1 VEALFYRFSNDFVL
15 ICVYLVL
22 ALSLNLINGYA
33 GLFSLGH
40 AGFWAVGAYCGSA
53 FIVYAHQGAPG
64 VPGFVLFAGGMAAGV
79 AAAALAGLVVGLPC
93 LRLQGDYLAIATLGF
108 SLIVVNVLDNLDVV
122 GGSRSFPFGNLSW
135 PEGALYDLRMRVGHD
150 LVHMLL
156 GAAAVWVC
164 TLVIA
169 RLRYSSHGLA
179 IVSLREDE
187 VASQLCGVNIVK
199 YKLFVFVLGAAFA
212 GLAGVLYATYNA
224 RITPQ
229 AFSFMEGVK
238 ILLMVVLG
246 GMGSLSG
253 TFVAVIV
260 LYEVPELLRLSRLT
274 FFGAPI
280 ADWWVIVYA
289 LLLILLMIL
298 RPEGLLGNRELGALL
313 RRRVPAGEPAGE
325 EGPRP

>member
-1 VEALFYRFSNDFVL
+1 METLFLRFSNDFIL
-15 ICVYLVL
+15 ICVYLLL

-40 AGFWAVGAYCGSA
+40 AGFWAVGAYGGSA
-53 FIVYAHQGAPG
+53 FIVYAHQAAPDIPGA
-64 VPGFVLFAGGMAAGV
+64 VLFVGGAAV
-79 AAAALAGLVVGLPC
+79 AIATAALTGLIVGLPC
-93 LRLQGDYLAIATLGF
+93 LRLRGDYLAIATLGF

-122 GGSRSFPFGNLSW
+122 GGSRSFPFGDLTW
-135 PEGALYDLRMRVGHD
+135 PEGAIYDLGMRYGHRI
-150 LVHMLL
+150 VHMAL
-156 GAAAVWVC
+156 GAAAVAAC
-164 TLVIA
+164 AFVIS
-169 RLRYSSHGLA
+169 RLMHSSHGRA

-187 VASQLCGVNIVK
+187 VASELCGVNVVK

-212 GLAGVLYATYNA
+212 GLAGILYATSSA

-260 LYEVPELLRLSRLT
+260 LYEVPELLRLSNVTL
-274 FFGAPI
+274 FGTPV

-289 LLLILLMIL
+289 LLLVLLMIL
-298 RPEGLLGNRELGALL
+298 RPQGLLGNREFPEVFERLV
-313 RRRVPAGEPAGE
+313 RRRKGTKGAAAG
-325 EGPRP
+325 